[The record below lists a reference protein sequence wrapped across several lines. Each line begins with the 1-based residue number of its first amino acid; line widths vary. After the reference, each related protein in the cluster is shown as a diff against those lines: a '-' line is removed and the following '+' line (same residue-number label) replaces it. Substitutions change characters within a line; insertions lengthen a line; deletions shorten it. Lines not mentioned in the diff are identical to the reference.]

1 MVPKMPVLERYI
13 RGHCIDHSLDGSMIV
28 PVAEPSLLNGGDC
41 WDTLTGLHEKENA
54 LGNFKK

>member
-1 MVPKMPVLERYI
+1 MPVLERYI